1 MCVLRCFW
9 FDVNKADGNVRISL
23 VDFFALGFGV
33 VVLDDV
39 VLDVSV
45 IVRSSVFFI
54 VISIVV
60 DVVGFVV
67 VVISVVVDFV
77 VVVISIVV
85 VVGFVVVVISL
96 VLVVVRFV
104 VVSGMYT

>member
-1 MCVLRCFW
+1 MCVLGCFW

-45 IVRSSVFFI
+45 VVRSSVFFI
-54 VISIVV
+54 VNS
-60 DVVGFVV
+60 VVGFVV
-67 VVISVVVDFV
+67 VVTCISVVVVD
-77 VVVISIVV
+77 
-85 VVGFVVVVISL
+85 GFVVVVISL
-96 VLVVVRFV
+96 VVVVVRFV

>member
-1 MCVLRCFW
+1 MCVLGCFW

-45 IVRSSVFFI
+45 VVRSSVFFI
-54 VISIVV
+54 VNSVV

-67 VVISVVVDFV
+67 VVTCISVVVVD
-77 VVVISIVV
+77 
-85 VVGFVVVVISL
+85 GFVVVVISL
-96 VLVVVRFV
+96 VVVVVRFV